1 VAQAFDASNA
11 PFDRLTPTEVETV
24 RAALDIGY
32 FRPDETIIAKD
43 SAPDSLFIVLK
54 GRVEERDGAE
64 VVALRG
70 PGDAFDSRAL
80 IQGGGSNAFV
90 AHEETLCHLLPR
102 EVTLRLINQNPRFAS
117 FFYLDIS
124 RKLDAAASEVE
135 ESRLR
140 PMMNARVS
148 ELFIHP
154 AVFIDAS
161 DSIERAG
168 RAMNENNVNALFVR
182 DGDEVGIVTATNL
195 NKAVI
200 LERQPVEASVANATQ
215 YGIVSVT
222 PNDFVSIALLRM
234 TKHNKRRVAIVENGA
249 YVGVLEVIDLLSFL
263 AGNSQFV
270 ARRIERATTIPDL
283 ALAATK
289 IEGQTRM
296 LRRQGVKI
304 EVVSEIVSDLNRR
317 LFAKLFQLV
326 APRSVSEKGCLIVM
340 GSEGRGEQTMRTDQ
354 DNGLILSE
362 PVSEIDLQ
370 AFRAAFTGAL
380 ESFEFPPC
388 PGNVMVRN
396 PSWSRTAHEY
406 RDDFL
411 RWLALPDEASLMNVA
426 IFYDAEAVVGDPN
439 LLHSTKLELVEAMR
453 GEHARLAHF
462 AKAIDAFLTPIG
474 LFNNL
479 VTSKDQGDA
488 LDLKK
493 GGIFPI
499 VHGVRSLA
507 LEQGLL
513 ETGTAARIERLAEA
527 GVLAEEFAR
536 DLTQALRYLMALR
549 LDSQLSAAASGSWVR
564 PAQLSSMERDLL
576 RDAFQIVKRFRELIR
591 RHFTLTM
598 F

>member
-1 VAQAFDASNA
+1 MAQAFDASDA

-32 FRPDETIIAKD
+32 FRPSETIIARD
-43 SAPDSLFIVLK
+43 GAPDSLFIVLK
-54 GRVEERDGAE
+54 GSVEERDGAE
-64 VVALRG
+64 VVAMRG

-80 IQGGGSNAFV
+80 VQGGGSNAFV

-102 EVTLRLINQNPRFAS
+102 DVTLRLINQNPRFAA

-124 RKLDAAASEVE
+124 RKLDAAASEAE
-135 ESRLR
+135 ESRLG

-161 DSIERAG
+161 DSIEHAG
-168 RAMNENNVNALFVR
+168 RAMHKNNVNALFVR
-182 DGDEVGIVTATNL
+182 DGERVGIVTATNL
-195 NKAVI
+195 TKAAI
-200 LERQPVEASVANATQ
+200 LDRQPIEASVAKVAQ
-215 YGIVSVT
+215 YNMVCVT
-222 PNDFVSIALLRM
+222 PNDFVSLALLRM
-234 TKHNKRRVAIVENGA
+234 TKHNKRRVAVAENGA

-270 ARRIERATTIPDL
+270 ARRIDRATTVSDL

-304 EVVSEIVSDLNRR
+304 EVVSEIVSDLNRH

-326 APRSVSEKGCLIVM
+326 ASKNLREKGCLIVM
-340 GSEGRGEQTMRTDQ
+340 GSEGRGEQTIRTDQ

-362 PVSEIDLQ
+362 PVAEDELQ
-370 AFRAAFTGAL
+370 AFRDSFNRAL
-380 ESFEFPPC
+380 ESFGFPPC

-396 PSWSRTAHEY
+396 PVWSKTADEY
-406 RDDFL
+406 RADFR
-411 RWLALPDEASLMNVA
+411 RWFALPDEASHMNIA
-426 IFYDAEAVVGDPN
+426 IFYDAAAVAGDPE
-439 LLHSTKLELVEAMR
+439 LLSSTKQDLIEAMS
-453 GEHARLAHF
+453 GERARLAHF
-462 AKAIDAFLTPIG
+462 AKAIDAFPTPIG

-479 VTSKDQGDA
+479 ITSKDQGDA

-499 VHGVRSLA
+499 VHGVRALA
-507 LEQGLL
+507 LEHRLL
-513 ETGTAARIERLAEA
+513 ETGTAARIERLSEA
-527 GVLAEEFAR
+527 GVFTEEFAR
-536 DLTQALRYLMALR
+536 ELTQALRFLMTLR
-549 LDSQLSAAASGSWVR
+549 LDGQLSAAGSGSWVR
-564 PAQLSSMERDLL
+564 PAALSSMERDLL
-576 RDAFQIVKRFRELIR
+576 RDAFQIVKRLRELVR
-591 RHFTLTM
+591 RHFNLNM